1 MELKENK
8 CDKCK
13 WRNEM
18 SKEHCNKCKNNPDNK
33 PMESGEP
40 DNFEEKEKVEE

>member
-1 MELKENK
+1 MVEPKENK

-13 WRNEM
+13 WKWEM

-33 PMESGEP
+33 PIFPKKEDI
-40 DNFEEKEKVEE
+40 DNFEAKE

>member
-13 WRNEM
+13 WRMEM
-18 SKEHCNKCKNNPDNK
+18 SKEHCDKCKNYPGNK
-33 PMESGEP
+33 PLFQKNDEP
-40 DNFEEKEKVEE
+40 DNFETKE

>member
-13 WRNEM
+13 WRWEM
-18 SKEHCNKCKNNPDNK
+18 SKEHCRKCRHNPDNK
-33 PMESGEP
+33 PIERKDEA
-40 DNFEEKEKVEE
+40 DNFEAKE